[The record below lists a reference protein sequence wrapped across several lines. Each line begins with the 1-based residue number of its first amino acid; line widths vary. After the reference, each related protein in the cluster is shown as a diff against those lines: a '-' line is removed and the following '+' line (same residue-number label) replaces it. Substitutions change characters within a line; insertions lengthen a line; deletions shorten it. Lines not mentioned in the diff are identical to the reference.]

1 MKTLIKID
9 LDEDSGQLDVSYVS
23 LKEKGYTLLT
33 NALVS
38 IINCKADFRS
48 IMLTVIIHYLSTL
61 PEGDA
66 ADLLAFISE
75 REQEI
80 RKKIINDKEL

>member
-1 MKTLIKID
+1 MKNLIKID

-23 LKEKGYTLLT
+23 ENGKSNKLLV

-38 IINCKADFRS
+38 IMNSNAGFCAT
-48 IMLTVIIHYLSTL
+48 MLRVTARYLSILT
-61 PEGDA
+61 EGEA

-75 REQEI
+75 MEQEI
-80 RKKIINDKEL
+80 RKKMNDKEL

>member
-23 LKEKGYTLLT
+23 EKGKSSALLT

-38 IINCKADFRS
+38 IMNSKADFCAT
-48 IMLTVIIHYLSTL
+48 MLSVITHYLSILT
-61 PEGDA
+61 EGEA

-80 RKKIINDKEL
+80 RKKMNDKEL

>member
-9 LDEDSGQLDVSYVS
+9 LDEDSERLEVDYVS
-23 LKEKGYTLLT
+23 LKEKGYMLLT

-38 IINCKADFRS
+38 IMNSKADFRS
-48 IMLTVIIHYLSTL
+48 VMLTVISLYLSTL

-80 RKKIINDKEL
+80 RERYKR